1 MLAGSGRLKWVH
13 DALFAEG
20 EACLEALKAAMEVGI
35 SRVAIETDSVNL
47 VAAVTSDRFDQAL
60 GGVLFREIRVLLSL
74 HFVTL
79 SFSHVSR
86 TCNGCAHEL
95 ACSGLQRD
103 PDQPVIW
110 SDPLPSFV
118 KNLVVRDL
126 IDQVNKEN
134 KLESQKKNL
143 LAWPTSVRPSVLH
156 RPHHFPILFQHFE

>member
-1 MLAGSGRLKWVH
+1 MNTA
-13 DALFAEG
+13 
-20 EACLEALKAAMEVGI
+20 
-35 SRVAIETDSVNL
+35 RVAIETDSVNL

-86 TCNGCAHEL
+86 NCNGCAHEL

-134 KLESQKKNL
+134 KLESQKKKTCSLGRPASGPRYCIGRTTFLYCFNILNNYLNCLNIL
-143 LAWPTSVRPSVLH
+143 LQYFQIKCWPQM
-156 RPHHFPILFQHFE
+156 FCKNI